1 MVACVEDKDGRGGE
15 KEERS
20 GRTRYRSRQRE
31 KAMVGSGRPL
41 ADKQSVSSGSTE
53 AGGWPGRMEE

>member
-1 MVACVEDKDGRGGE
+1 MDEGGE

-31 KAMVGSGRPL
+31 KAMVGSRRPL

-53 AGGWPGRMEE
+53 ADGWPERMEE